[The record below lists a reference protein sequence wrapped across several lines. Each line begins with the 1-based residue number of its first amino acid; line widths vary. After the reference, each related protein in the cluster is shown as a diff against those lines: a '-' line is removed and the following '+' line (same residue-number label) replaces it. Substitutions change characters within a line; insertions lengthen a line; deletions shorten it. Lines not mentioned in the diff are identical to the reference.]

1 MLCASARA
9 FTRPGPITSVHSLH
23 VIAPL
28 DRVKN
33 LLGSGAADVGLRTR
47 AETSCRPHTHLDDL
61 FGAGARHGERLSV
74 GVGDD
79 EVDALEPGVDHVI
92 DGVATRAA
100 DTEDGDPRLQ
110 FADVEFL
117 RVDVHGLP
125 LLTARAG
132 AP

>member
-1 MLCASARA
+1 VRRSR
-9 FTRPGPITSVHSLH
+9 ISSN
-23 VIAPL
+23 
-28 DRVKN
+28 N
-33 LLGSGAADVGLRTR
+33 LLGGGAADVGLRTR
-47 AETSCRPHTHLDDL
+47 AETSCHPHTHLDDL

-79 EVDALEPGVDHVI
+79 EVDALEPGVDHVV

-125 LLTARAG
+125 LLLRERG
-132 AP
+132 SP